1 MVTIKIIDNVKYSTG
16 HEDGYKIY
24 NLILV
29 ALKHGNNVTLSFE
42 GVDFITPSFVNGA
55 LVELLTKYDFET
67 IKKRV
72 KIINVNPSMATLIKE
87 RLVFESGRITQSA

>member
-1 MVTIKIIDNVKYSTG
+1 MVTIKIIEKAKYSTG
-16 HEDGYKIY
+16 HDDGYKIY
-24 NLILV
+24 NLILSV
-29 ALKHGNNVTLSFE
+29 LKNDDDVTLSFE

-72 KIINVNPSMATLIKE
+72 KIINVTPSMAALIKE
-87 RLVFESGRITQSA
+87 RLVFESGRIPQSA